1 MTTIKEYKA
10 MIEGA
15 TDAPWEFGKI
25 TGHGGI
31 SINGKDGQI
40 ANVYLN
46 IISSEWVWGQETIDR
61 LENASSKSNAQFI
74 AASRNIAPEL
84 IRVMELMGEA
94 LQYCADWYQGGDA
107 VTEALSEYRKL
118 RGE

>member
-10 MIEGA
+10 MIDGA
-15 TDAPWEFGKI
+15 TDALAFVCRTLGWLEVVPPYGDKVDRTKECDKAIIECGKI
-25 TGHGGI
+25 R
-31 SINGKDGQI
+31 D
-40 ANVYLN
+40 ALN
-46 IISSEWVWGQETIDR
+46 KQ
-61 LENASSKSNAQFI
+61 A
-74 AASRNIAPEL
+74 EL